1 MGTGYPEDG
10 GGGLSAAI
18 RGDLSAQLQMLRP
31 WLGESADE
39 PVLFAQC
46 LGRHGGWPFGAYVF
60 AYLTSQRLFV
70 VKARGTRVSQVSA
83 ADLLALRQLQ
93 VVIPSWAGIWVL
105 VCLVLA
111 AVIPSY
117 GASLLLLPFLP
128 YLHARWSPL
137 GLRCIGRGVDFWCPA
152 SRHEVQQLHQ
162 LFRMT
167 SEIADGLRQ
176 REQGVAWECPY
187 APVLPVGPMPA
198 PETPTPV
205 APPVRARAAAGGA
218 AVNASA
224 GAGERAAAGPATVV
238 TTPRRAASPLQEAER
253 LLSAGDSSAARRVLD
268 GVPAADRGVE
278 FDRLY
283 SRTIPRAG
291 TELEELQGQF
301 QRLMSDRQFAGRER
315 LAKRILEL
323 SPQDQKAAAEL
334 QALRGRRETLRG
346 ILQKCGGRPPAPGSE
361 DHTKLEWMLKA
372 MDPEAEPLLAEQCR
386 RLIGAK

>member
-1 MGTGYPEDG
+1 MMGTGYAEDG
-10 GGGLSAAI
+10 GNGLSAAI

-31 WLGESADE
+31 WLGESSEE

-60 AYLTSQRLFV
+60 GYLTTRRLFV
-70 VKARGTRVSQVSA
+70 VQAKGSRVTLVSA
-83 ADLLALRQLQ
+83 ADLQALRQLQ

-111 AVIPSY
+111 TVIPSY
-117 GASLLLLPFLP
+117 GLSFLLLPFLQ

-137 GLRCIGRGVDFWCPA
+137 GLRCTGSGVDLWCPG
-152 SRHEVQQLHQ
+152 SRQEVQQLHQ
-162 LFRMT
+162 LFRMI

-176 REQGVAWECPY
+176 REQGVAWECPWP
-187 APVLPVGPMPA
+187 PVLPVGPIAAPATAAPA
-198 PETPTPV
+198 P
-205 APPVRARAAAGGA
+205 PPVRPRATGAGG
-218 AVNASA
+218 AVNASG
-224 GAGERAAAGPATVV
+224 GAGERAATGPGTAA
-238 TTPRRAASPLQEAER
+238 TPRRAASPLQEAER
-253 LLSAGDSSAARRVLD
+253 LLSAGDLSGARRVLD
-268 GVPAADRGVE
+268 GVPATDRGVE

-301 QRLMSDRQFAGRER
+301 QRLLSERQFAGRER

-346 ILQKCGGRPPAPGSE
+346 ILQKCGGKPPVTGTD

-386 RLIGAK
+386 RLLGVK

>member
-1 MGTGYPEDG
+1 MMGTGYPEDG

-31 WLGESADE
+31 WLGESSEE

-46 LGRHGGWPFGAYVF
+46 LGRHGGWPFGTYVF
-60 AYLTSQRLFV
+60 AYLTSRRLFV
-70 VKARGTRVSQVSA
+70 LQAKGARVSLVSA
-83 ADLLALRQLQ
+83 ADLQALRQLQ

-111 AVIPSY
+111 ALRPSY
-117 GASLLLLPFLP
+117 GLSLLLLPFLP

-137 GLRCIGRGVDFWCPA
+137 GLRCTGSGVDLWCPG

-162 LFRMT
+162 LFRMI
-167 SEIADGLRQ
+167 SEITAGLRQ
-176 REQGVAWECPY
+176 REQGVAWECPWP
-187 APVLPVGPMPA
+187 PVLPVGPIAAPATAAPA
-198 PETPTPV
+198 P
-205 APPVRARAAAGGA
+205 PPVRPRATGAGG
-218 AVNASA
+218 AVNASG
-224 GAGERAAAGPATVV
+224 GAGERAA
-238 TTPRRAASPLQEAER
+238 
-253 LLSAGDSSAARRVLD
+253 
-268 GVPAADRGVE
+268 
-278 FDRLY
+278 
-283 SRTIPRAG
+283 

-301 QRLMSDRQFAGRER
+301 QRLLSERQFAGRER

-346 ILQKCGGRPPAPGSE
+346 ILQKCGGKPPVTGTE

-372 MDPEAEPLLAEQCR
+372 MDSEAEPLLAEQCR
-386 RLIGAK
+386 RLLGAK